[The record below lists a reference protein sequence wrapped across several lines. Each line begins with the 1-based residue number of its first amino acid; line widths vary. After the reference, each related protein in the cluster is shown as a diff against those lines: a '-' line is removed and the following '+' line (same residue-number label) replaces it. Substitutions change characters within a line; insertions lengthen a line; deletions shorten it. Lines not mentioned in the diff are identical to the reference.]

1 MEPVASFEAA
11 VTAIL
16 HHTKEVLLSNGFHFN
31 RGCVCLKVNA
41 RRELQ
46 LINDVCNQVAGSDLG
61 EGPG

>member
-46 LINDVCNQVAGSDLG
+46 LN
-61 EGPG
+61 